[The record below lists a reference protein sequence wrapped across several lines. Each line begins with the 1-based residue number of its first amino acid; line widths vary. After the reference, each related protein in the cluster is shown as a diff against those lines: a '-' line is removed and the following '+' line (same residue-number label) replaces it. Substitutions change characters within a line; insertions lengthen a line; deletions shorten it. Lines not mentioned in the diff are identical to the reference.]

1 MTNRPAREI
10 RGRRREGAA
19 EPARRTRAPM
29 RGDVIGICVSTGGP
43 RTLVEVLR
51 GLPAEYVIPVLVVQH
66 MTPGF
71 VGGLVRSLDRE
82 IPLPVRLAVDG
93 EPLAPGVWL
102 APDGAHLTLNRTRH
116 LALDRETQTGS
127 HRPSG
132 DLLLLSLARV
142 VGPQAIAVVLTGM
155 GRDGADGLAAVG
167 AAGGH
172 TIAQDEQSSVVFGMP
187 RVAAQRGAQQI
198 LAPEQ
203 IGAELVALA
212 KRGRT

>member
-1 MTNRPAREI
+1 MRSGPARAGP
-10 RGRRREGAA
+10 GRQG
-19 EPARRTRAPM
+19 EPASKRSRRVRTPL
-29 RGDVIGICVSTGGP
+29 RGNVIGICVSTGGP

-51 GLPAEYVIPVLVVQH
+51 GLPAEYAIPVLVVQH

-82 IPLPVRLAVDG
+82 IALPVRLAVDG
-93 EPLAPGVWL
+93 DPLAPGVWL
-102 APDGAHLTLNRTRH
+102 APDGAHLTLDRTRR
-116 LALDRETQTGS
+116 LALDRETQAGS

-142 VGPQAIAVVLTGM
+142 LGPRAVAVVLTGM

-167 AAGGH
+167 AAGGL

-203 IGAELVALA
+203 ISAELAALA
-212 KRGRT
+212 ERGRP